1 MGSKRRIAKYILP
14 IMLKEMQEKGYTN
27 WVEPFVGGG
36 NMIDKV
42 PAEYNRFGYDL
53 NPHAIFALRAIRDFA
68 EELPESCTEEYYKEI
83 KGSEPHP
90 VNSWLRFVCGFG
102 GIFDGTYAREKG
114 SNSRTFASK
123 GKRSAIKQ
131 QPNLK
136 GVSLIWLDYKNL
148 NVYDSLIYCDPP
160 YKGTKWYRAC
170 LVPKF
175 NHEEFFDWCRSM
187 KAKGNSVFVS
197 EYSAPEDFEEV
208 WQGTVKTNFSSTRKE
223 ATHQAV
229 EKLFKV

>member
-1 MGSKRRIAKYILP
+1 MKYMGSKRRIAKHILP

-36 NMIDKV
+36 NVIDKV

-68 EELPESCTEEYYKEI
+68 EELPESCTEEYYKQI
-83 KGSEPHP
+83 KGSGAHP
-90 VNSWLRFVCGFG
+90 VTSWLRFVCSFG
-102 GIFDGTYAREKG
+102 GRFDEGYAREKG

-136 GVSLIWLDYKNL
+136 DVSLIWLDYKNL
-148 NVYDSLIYCDPP
+148 RVYDSLIYCDPP
-160 YKGTKWYRAC
+160 YQNTTKY
-170 LVPKF
+170 KTGNF

-208 WQGTVKTNFSSTRKE
+208 WQGTIKTNFSSTRKE
-223 ATHQAV
+223 ATRQAV